1 MPASEGKATDPF
13 DLQRF
18 VTAQTPVFDTAVAEL
33 RAGQK
38 RTHWM
43 WFVFPQLRGLG
54 RSPTAIFYGVASMA
68 EAQAY
73 LAHEILGPRLDLCTR
88 AVLEVRDRTLHQIFG
103 SPDDMKFRSSMTLFG
118 AVSEHPIFAQALT
131 AYCGGEKDQ
140 ATLDMLARLD
150 SAARP

>member
-1 MPASEGKATDPF
+1 MNDPF
-13 DLQRF
+13 DLHRF
-18 VTAQTPVFDTAVAEL
+18 IIAQASVYPQVVGEL
-33 RAGQK
+33 TEGRKQS
-38 RTHWM
+38 HWM
-43 WFVFPQLRGLG
+43 WFIFPQIAGLG
-54 RSPTAIFYGVASMA
+54 FSPMAQRYAIGSKA
-68 EAQAY
+68 EAMAY
-73 LAHEILGPRLDLCTR
+73 LAHAVLGPRLVECTR
-88 AVLEVRDRTLHQIFG
+88 LVLAVRDRDIHAILG